1 MVLSMYFTRIRKR
14 LCIGSYD
21 EEKKGIDLVD
31 LSDDCFVE
39 ILSRLPSYDV
49 LTSRRVC
56 KCLHTLTSSAHFI
69 ASQTNRAPAII
80 LIHELGNMRH
90 KSYNKDEWVCSM
102 LTLPDIHNNLF
113 CLDDTKTNKKLKKLT
128 LNGTRFTQ
136 YIPELLFSFGGLVA
150 FKGRASSM
158 YFVLNPI
165 SGKSRCI
172 PWPPPVPHMCYGAYM
187 CGMFF
192 HPLASEFKLIFVHR
206 EYQM

>member
-1 MVLSMYFTRIRKR
+1 MSEVLLANT
-14 LCIGSYD
+14 C
-21 EEKKGIDLVD
+21 
-31 LSDDCFVE
+31 
-39 ILSRLPSYDV
+39 
-49 LTSRRVC
+49 
-56 KCLHTLTSSAHFI
+56 TLTSSAHFI

-90 KSYNKDEWVCSM
+90 KSYNKDKWVCST

-128 LNGTRFTQ
+128 LNGTDLPNTF
-136 YIPELLFSFGGLVA
+136 LSFYFPLWIA

-206 EYQM
+206 EYTKVSCWYYVYGSATNCWRRINTTPLFFW